1 MRNKRVLVLGIA
13 LLILTAM
20 VAGVAF
26 AEEQQEYEWK
36 VTVSYKKTNGTIGQE
51 TYYIWAVS
59 SRDAEAKAQA
69 KCEYE
74 KAANVISCGAPIA
87 TGQKKGN

>member
-1 MRNKRVLVLGIA
+1 MKNKRVLVLGIA
-13 LLILTAM
+13 LLMLTAM

-26 AEEQQEYEWK
+26 AEEQQEYEWT
-36 VTVSYKKTNGTIGQE
+36 VTVSYKTKGGKIGKE
-51 TYYIWAVS
+51 TYTLWAVS

-74 KAANVISCGAPIA
+74 KDANVISCGVPIA
-87 TGQKKGN
+87 TGRNR